1 MRRKSF
7 PGVPGPPLLLQ
18 AEAPTPQVGW
28 KERAW
33 ESVLCGLISFL
44 QLLTGLGYLRTGV
57 GGGILQFRKAAA
69 WGSHASSP
77 AQQATDPRLSW
88 LLGAGGSPPVPQM
101 AHSSPGT
108 FGRLW
113 ITNVREA
120 SRTPHQF
127 MSTLLAPILSSEIL

>member
-1 MRRKSF
+1 M
-7 PGVPGPPLLLQ
+7 
-18 AEAPTPQVGW
+18 GW
-28 KERAW
+28 RERAW
-33 ESVLCGLISFL
+33 ESVLCGLVSFL
-44 QLLTGLGYLRTGV
+44 QLLTGLGYLST
-57 GGGILQFRKAAA
+57 GGILQIRKEAA
-69 WGSHASSP
+69 WGSHASFP
-77 AQQATDPRLSW
+77 AQQANDPHSSW